1 MISLACKKPL
11 TQFQEAFCL
20 QFIKSGNASDA
31 YRAVSPRSKDW
42 TRNALWVTASKMMAK
57 PNVDLRIT
65 ELRAGMAKR
74 AIVTAESL
82 ADELDKA
89 IAIAVKEREAGHYVA
104 AVMGK
109 AKLYGLLIH
118 KKETRSGY
126 LDDLDYDQLK
136 ILDEIL
142 NSIKGETTGAT
153 IASVE
158 QPPPTNLMRMSTR

>member
-1 MISLACKKPL
+1 MISPGFTKPL
-11 TQFQEAFCL
+11 TSFQEAFCL
-20 QFIKSGNASDA
+20 QFIKTGNASQA
-31 YRAVSPRSKDW
+31 YRTVSVRSRAWKAETVW
-42 TRNALWVTASKMMAK
+42 RAAARIMSLSKVGTRIKQ
-57 PNVDLRIT
+57 
-65 ELRAGMAKR
+65 LRAGMAER
-74 AIVTAESL
+74 AMVTAESL
-82 ADELDKA
+82 AAELDELIAKA
-89 IAIAVKEREAGHYVA
+89 VALGQPGVAVA